1 VLGVRETSRGAEGG
15 VRDIPDCAGGTAD
28 RHYPTM
34 KRLSGL
40 AVTRS
45 RRVLVAAGVLFV
57 IAAVLGV
64 PVTGT
69 LGSSSGDFQ
78 DPASQYERTNAAIT
92 AATGQSPYYNV
103 IALLSGQ
110 RDVRTDAAAQHA
122 AARLAALLAAQHGF
136 QRVVDYPEAHT
147 ALAHSAAAR
156 SGLTHSVAARSGL
169 ARPASA
175 SSVATRSAL
184 ARSATA
190 RAAASALAASLI
202 SRDGRETAVL
212 VAFASTADATTA
224 ISRVR
229 VALSKGPVAA
239 ELAGMR
245 VRFGGVALLN
255 QELNERTTSD
265 LARAELLAFPFL
277 LLLSFWFF
285 RGLVA
290 ALLPLLVGG
299 FAIVITFLLLRIIDQ
314 FTPISVFALNLVSG
328 MGLGLG
334 IDYSLFVLY
343 RYREQLAGG
352 ASVREAIERTRLT
365 AGRTVLFSCLT
376 VAAALTSLLV
386 FPIRFL
392 YSMGIGGAIVA
403 LCDGAV
409 ALIVLPAVLIVLG
422 PRINALAPAWLQRRA
437 ARSAT
442 AAAGQNSGWGRLAR
456 GVVRRPAPVAVISAV
471 VLLAAAIPALRLQ
484 FTSPAANL
492 LPASAES
499 HRVETAFAENFSAN
513 AGEATE
519 IVLQGS
525 HSSARRLA
533 AAAATTAGAM
543 ASISAPGYLGHGTW
557 EIALLPHGS
566 PYSNTQQQLLTRLR
580 ALARPY
586 GALVGG
592 ATAFFVDQRT
602 AIAAHVPLAIAI
614 LLALTGGFLFMMTGS
629 LTIPIKAI
637 AMNVLSVSVAV
648 GLQVLIFQDG
658 HFSRPLGFTPLGGL
672 EESSLVLMLV
682 VAFAL
687 ATDYEVFVIAR
698 IKEAHDRGLGDREA
712 IALGIERTGR
722 IITAAALLFCVA
734 IGALTTSQLFFTK
747 QLGLGAALAVAIDA
761 SIVRALL
768 VPSLMALMG
777 KWNWWAPRWL
787 KHLHARVGL
796 EERELIEAPSA

>member
-1 VLGVRETSRGAEGG
+1 MIERLATLA
-15 VRDIPDCAGGTAD
+15 AD
-28 RHYPTM
+28 RP
-34 KRLSGL
+34 
-40 AVTRS
+40 
-45 RRVLVAAGVLFV
+45 RRVLVTAGVLFV
-57 IAAVLGV
+57 IAAVVGL

-69 LGSSSGDFQ
+69 LGSSSQDFQ
-78 DPASQYERTNAAIT
+78 DPSSQYERTNAAIT
-92 AATGQSPYYNV
+92 AATGQIAYYNV
-103 IALLSGQ
+103 VALLSAP
-110 RDVRTDAAAQHA
+110 RDIRTDTAAQHA
-122 AARLAALLAAQHGF
+122 TTSIAALLAAQHGF
-136 QRVVDYPEAHT
+136 QRAADYQEA
-147 ALAHSAAAR
+147 
-156 SGLTHSVAARSGL
+156 GTHAE
-169 ARPASA
+169 
-175 SSVATRSAL
+175 
-184 ARSATA
+184 
-190 RAAASALAASLI
+190 SLL

-212 VAFASTADATTA
+212 VSYATTTDGTTA
-224 ISRVR
+224 VSRVR
-229 VALSKGPVAA
+229 AALSKPPIDARF
-239 ELAGMR
+239 AGIR

-265 LARAELLAFPFL
+265 LARAELLAFPLL

-299 FAIVITFLLLRIIDQ
+299 FAIVLAFLALRIIDQ

-334 IDYSLFVLY
+334 IDYSLFMLY
-343 RYREQLAGG
+343 RYREQLADG
-352 ASVREAIERTRLT
+352 AGPRKAVGHTQRT

-376 VAAALTSLLV
+376 VAAALMSLLV

-409 ALIVLPAVLIVLG
+409 ALLVLPAVLVVLG
-422 PRINALAPAWLQRRA
+422 PRINALAPEWLQRRA

-442 AAAGQNSGWGRLAR
+442 VAAGQNGGWGRLAR
-456 GVVRRPAPVAVISAV
+456 GVVRRPVPVAVISAV

-499 HRVETAFAENFSAN
+499 HQVETALAKRFPAN

-519 IVLQGS
+519 IVLHGPRS
-525 HSSARRLA
+525 FAERLA
-533 AAAATTAGAM
+533 AAAAGTAGAL
-543 ASISAPGYLGHGTW
+543 ASVPAPSYLGRRTW

-566 PYSNTQQQLLTRLR
+566 PYSNAQQQLLIRLR

-592 ATAFFVDQRT
+592 ASAFFADQKT
-602 AIAAHVPLAIAI
+602 AIAAHVPLALAI
-614 LLALTGGFLFMMTGS
+614 LLALTGGFLFLMTGS

-637 AMNVLSVSVAV
+637 VMNVLSVSVAV

-658 HFSRPLGFTPLGGL
+658 HLSGPLGFTPLGGL

-698 IKEAHDRGLGDREA
+698 IKEAHDHGLPDRDA
-712 IALGIERTGR
+712 IAVGIERTGR

-747 QLGLGAALAVAIDA
+747 QLGLGAALAVAVDA

-777 KWNWWAPRWL
+777 KWNWWAPAPLRR
-787 KHLHARVGL
+787 LHKRIGL
-796 EERELIEAPSA
+796 QESAPAAGKLR

>member
-1 VLGVRETSRGAEGG
+1 M
-15 VRDIPDCAGGTAD
+15 PGTKHA
-28 RHYPTM
+28 
-34 KRLSGL
+34 
-40 AVTRS
+40 
-45 RRVLVAAGVLFV
+45 RRVLAAAGALFV

-69 LGSSSGDFQ
+69 LGSSSRDFE

-103 IALLSGQ
+103 AALVSGR
-110 RDVRTDAAAQHA
+110 RDIRTDTAAQRA
-122 AARLAALLAAQHGF
+122 VMGLTALLATQHGF
-136 QRVVDYPEAHT
+136 QRGAAYPT
-147 ALAHSAAAR
+147 
-156 SGLTHSVAARSGL
+156 
-169 ARPASA
+169 
-175 SSVATRSAL
+175 TRSA
-184 ARSATA
+184 
-190 RAAASALAASLI
+190 ALL

-212 VAFASTADATTA
+212 AAFATTTDGTSA
-224 ISRVR
+224 ISRMR
-229 VALSKGPVAA
+229 AALSRPPLRA
-239 ELAGMR
+239 ELAGMS
-245 VRFGGVALLN
+245 VRFGGVALIN
-255 QELNERTTSD
+255 QELNERTTKD
-265 LARAELLAFPFL
+265 LARAELLAFPLL

-299 FAIVITFLLLRIIDQ
+299 FAIVLAFLLLRVIDQ

-328 MGLGLG
+328 MGFGLG

-352 ASVREAIERTRLT
+352 ASTREAIELTRRT

-392 YSMGIGGAIVA
+392 YSMGIGGAAVA

-422 PRINALAPAWLQRRA
+422 PRINALSPAWLQRRA
-437 ARSAT
+437 ASSAT
-442 AAAGQNSGWGRLAR
+442 SAAGQNGGWGRLAR
-456 GVVRRPAPVAVISAV
+456 GVVRRPAPVAVICAI

-484 FTSPAANL
+484 FTSPGANL

-499 HRVETAFAENFSAN
+499 RQVEAAFAKSFPAN

-519 IVLQGS
+519 IVLKGTY
-525 HSSARRLA
+525 SSALELA
-533 AAAATTAGAM
+533 AAAARTAGRL
-543 ASISAPGYLGHGTW
+543 ASVSAPSYLGRDTW
-557 EIALLPHGS
+557 AIALLPHGS
-566 PYSNTQQQLLTRLR
+566 PFSNTQQGLLARLR
-580 ALARPY
+580 ALAHPY

-592 ATAFFVDQRT
+592 ATAFFADQKT
-602 AIAAHVPLAIAI
+602 AIAAHIPLALAI
-614 LLALTGGFLFMMTGS
+614 LLTLTGGFLFLMTGS

-637 AMNVLSVSVAV
+637 AMNMLSVGVAV

-658 HFSRPLGFTPLGGL
+658 HLSAPLGFTPLGGL

-698 IKEAHDRGLGDREA
+698 IKEAHDHGLPDREA

-734 IGALTTSQLFFTK
+734 IGALSTSELFFTK

-761 SIVRALL
+761 SVVRALL
-768 VPSLMALMG
+768 VPALMALMG
-777 KWNWWAPRWL
+777 RWNWWAPRTL
-787 KHLHARVGL
+787 KRLHARVGL
-796 EERELIEAPSA
+796 DEGEVADVSSA